1 MIRALQEK
9 NRDLLESNNGKP
21 RLEASDTSIPTIKS
35 NGILDK
41 VLNVARKNK
50 NSFEKMWSKD

>member
-1 MIRALQEK
+1 VKRKKRA
-9 NRDLLESNNGKP
+9 LLESNNGKP
-21 RLEASDTSIPTIKS
+21 RLEASDNSLHPIKS

-50 NSFEKMWSKD
+50 NSFEKMWNKD